1 MDYRINNEAIVGCV
15 IAQVVKHGP
24 YEVPFV
30 TGMVNLLMQDKLRRK
45 VLATPG
51 DRVQELGMLFGQLD
65 GELLGVIMNSMTML
79 IEGRCLK
86 RHDDTL
92 TLTGTGIELCEE
104 MNNGKSKLL
113 AKILR
118 DLDNVLFKYD
128 GIDKNALYEQM
139 WIAYGVLHQEDKA
152 VVQ

>member
-51 DRVQELGMLFGQLD
+51 DRVQEHEQY
-65 GELLGVIMNSMTML
+65 
-79 IEGRCLK
+79 
-86 RHDDTL
+86 DDAYRR
-92 TLTGTGIELCEE
+92 E
-104 MNNGKSKLL
+104 MPGK
-113 AKILR
+113 A
-118 DLDNVLFKYD
+118 
-128 GIDKNALYEQM
+128 
-139 WIAYGVLHQEDKA
+139 
-152 VVQ
+152 

>member
-1 MDYRINNEAIVGCV
+1 MDYRINNEAIVSCV
-15 IAQVVKHGP
+15 IAQVVKHAP

-30 TGMVNLLMQDKLRRK
+30 TGIVNLLMQDKLRKR
-45 VLATPG
+45 VLTTPG
-51 DRVQELGMLFGQLD
+51 ESVRELGMLFGQLD

-79 IEGRCLK
+79 IEGECLE
-86 RHDDTL
+86 RNGDTL

-104 MNNGKSKLL
+104 MNDGKSKML
-113 AKILR
+113 AETLKDI
-118 DLDNVLFKYD
+118 DNVLFKYD

>member
-65 GELLGVIMNSMTML
+65 GELLRIA
-79 IEGRCLK
+79 GRDNEQY
-86 RHDDTL
+86 DDAYRR
-92 TLTGTGIELCEE
+92 E
-104 MNNGKSKLL
+104 MPGKT
-113 AKILR
+113 
-118 DLDNVLFKYD
+118 
-128 GIDKNALYEQM
+128 
-139 WIAYGVLHQEDKA
+139 
-152 VVQ
+152 